1 MIYMERK
8 CEYNVSLS
16 AFLKNI
22 IFFKKKIVLCSW
34 LCVNQI
40 YFMKKIYNSMQKLI
54 LIYYEF
60 KTKQNIGNIMTDFI
74 IKIIIIRSKEIE
86 KQKNKIRKKQIIRKQ
101 IKN

>member
-1 MIYMERK
+1 
-8 CEYNVSLS
+8 
-16 AFLKNI
+16 
-22 IFFKKKIVLCSW
+22 
-34 LCVNQI
+34 
-40 YFMKKIYNSMQKLI
+40 MKKIYNSMQKLI